1 MTETRKLRIF
11 LCHASQ
17 DKPIVRE
24 LYQRLNAAP
33 QGGDKGW
40 IDPWLDEEK
49 LLPGQDW
56 DLEIEKAVESSD
68 AVIVCVSGK
77 SVTKEGYVQK
87 EIRKV
92 LDIALEKPE
101 ETIFIIPLRL
111 DDCEL
116 PRRLR
121 SLHYVDYFPDEKRG
135 QVYQRLLQSLNI
147 RFRQLYPQQ
156 EDAQEIREEIKPPKI
171 SIYSHLVELAL
182 AKGSGTVD
190 TVGTIPLILFF
201 TLAALFG
208 LTDSDSTIQLMVG
221 VFAILAGIFLVI
233 RKQMPSIILFKVS
246 TILFLAIHIFNYTIE
261 IPYGETLAG
270 IVALIAC
277 GSAIVTVRLPKKPVF
292 YSSVSMAVFLFILGT
307 KEIVNVIG
315 PYPDFFYPLLV
326 IASVITIVLM
336 IIDL

>member
-1 MTETRKLRIF
+1 MNHMTDRRRLRVF

-24 LYQRLNAAP
+24 LHQRLLAE
-33 QGGDKGW
+33 GW

-56 DLEIEKAVESSD
+56 DLEIEKSVEAAD

-121 SLHYVDYFPDEKRG
+121 SLHYVDYFPAEKSD
-135 QVYQRLLQSLNI
+135 QVYKKLLQSLDI
-147 RFRQLYPQQ
+147 RFRQINPQPVDSQ
-156 EDAQEIREEIKPPKI
+156 ERKAEIKPPPKSI
-171 SIYSHLVELAL
+171 SSRLVELVS

-190 TVGTIPLILFF
+190 TVGTIPLILYFA
-201 TLAALFG
+201 LAALYV
-208 LTDSDSTIQLMVG
+208 LTNSDSTIQFMVG
-221 VFAILAGIFLVI
+221 IFAVLTGIFLVI
-233 RKQMPSIILFKVS
+233 RKQMPPTVVFKVS
-246 TILFLAIHIFNYTIE
+246 TILFLVFHVLNSAAE
-261 IPYGETLAG
+261 IPYGEILEG

-277 GSAIVTVRLPKKPVF
+277 GSAMMTVRFPKKPVF
-292 YSSVSMAVFLFILGT
+292 YSSISLAVFFFILGT
-307 KEIVNVIG
+307 KEIVNFIG
-315 PYPDFFYPLLV
+315 PYPDFFPLLV
-326 IASVITIVLM
+326 IASLITIVLM
-336 IIDL
+336 IMDL

>member
-1 MTETRKLRIF
+1 MTETRKLRVF
-11 LCHASQ
+11 LCHSSQ

-24 LYQRLNAAP
+24 LYQRLNFE
-33 QGGDKGW
+33 GW

-68 AVIVCVSGK
+68 AVIVCVSGR

-121 SLHYVDYFPDEKRG
+121 SLHYVDYFPAEKSD
-135 QVYQRLLQSLNI
+135 QVYKKLLQSLDI
-147 RFRQLYPQQ
+147 RFRQLNPQTPDSQ
-156 EDAQEIREEIKPPKI
+156 ERKAEIKPPSKSI
-171 SIYSHLVELAL
+171 SSRLVELAS

-201 TLAALFG
+201 ALAALFV
-208 LTDSDSTIQLMVG
+208 LTESDSTIQLMMG
-221 VFAILAGIFLVI
+221 VFAVLAGIFLVI
-233 RKQMPSIILFKVS
+233 RKQMPPTVIFKVS
-246 TILFLAIHIFNYTIE
+246 TILFLVIYILNYTIE
-261 IPYGETLAG
+261 ISYGETLTG

-277 GSAIVTVRLPKKPVF
+277 GAAIATVRLPKKPVF
-292 YSSVSMAVFLFILGT
+292 YSSISMAVFLFVLGT

-315 PYPDFFYPLLV
+315 PYPDFFYPIITV
-326 IASVITIVLM
+326 VSAVTIVLM
-336 IIDL
+336 IMDL

>member
-1 MTETRKLRIF
+1 MNFMPENRKLRVF

-24 LYQRLNAAP
+24 LYQQLLAE
-33 QGGDKGW
+33 GW
-40 IDPWLDEEK
+40 VDPWLDEEK

-56 DLEIEKAVESSD
+56 DLEIEKSVEAAD

-121 SLHYVDYFPDEKRG
+121 SLHYVDYFPAEKRG
-135 QVYQRLLQSLNI
+135 QVYQRLLQSLDI
-147 RFRQLYPQQ
+147 RFRQLNPQR

-171 SIYSHLVELAL
+171 SIYNRLADLVS

-190 TVGTIPLILFF
+190 TVGTIPLILYFA
-201 TLAALFG
+201 LAALYV
-208 LTDSDSTIQLMVG
+208 LTNSDSTIQLMVG
-221 VFAILAGIFLVI
+221 IFAVLAGIFLVI
-233 RKQMPSIILFKVS
+233 RKQMPPTVIFKVS
-246 TILFLAIHIFNYTIE
+246 TILFLVLHVLNSAAE
-261 IPYGETLAG
+261 IPYGETLEG
-270 IVALIAC
+270 IVALVSC
-277 GSAIVTVRLPKKPVF
+277 GSAMMTVQLPKKPVF
-292 YSSVSMAVFLFILGT
+292 YSSISLAVFFFILGT

-315 PYPDFFYPLLV
+315 PYPDFFPLLV

-336 IIDL
+336 IMDL